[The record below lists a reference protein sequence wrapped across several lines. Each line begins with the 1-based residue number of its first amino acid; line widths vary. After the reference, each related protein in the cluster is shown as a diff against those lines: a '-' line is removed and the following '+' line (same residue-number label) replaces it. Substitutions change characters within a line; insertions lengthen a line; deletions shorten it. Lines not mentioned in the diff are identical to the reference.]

1 MGTLIRIFS
10 DGTIE
15 RPLQTPFVPL
25 KLDEPHTGLS
35 SKDVVISHNLP
46 VSALVYLPKLTNEA
60 DKVPILVYFHGGGLL
75 QSIFFQHVTMIVG
88 LHSSGSP
95 PIIILQRIIPP
106 IMLSHGDFNRVFIGG
121 DSAGGNIAHNIL
133 MRAGTEALPGD
144 IKILGAILFIL
155 PFVDQTQLGLTG
167 LGCSRMIA
175 CVAGKDSLRE
185 RGVSYY
191 ESVKKS
197 GWQGKL
203 EFFEEK
209 DEGHVYQLFNV
220 EATRVVVVFVIA
232 VVLPCCTAS
241 PRHRKRLKLE
251 SPHSSKA
258 LIS

>member
-60 DKVPILVYFHGGGLL
+60 DKVPILVYFHGGGFVIESAFS
-75 QSIFFQHVTMIVG
+75 QRYHNFFKTFVPQVNIIVV
-88 LHSSGSP
+88 SVE
-95 PIIILQRIIPP
+95 IIPP

-155 PFVDQTQLGLTG
+155 PFVDQTQLGKIMFGTWYGQMSQVGLTG

-220 EATRVVVVFVIA
+220 EGENTKKFI
-232 VVLPCCTAS
+232 
-241 PRHRKRLKLE
+241 KRLVSFLQL
-251 SPHSSKA
+251 S
-258 LIS
+258 

>member
-60 DKVPILVYFHGGGLL
+60 DKVPILVYFHGGGFVIESAFS
-75 QSIFFQHVTMIVG
+75 QRYHNFFKT
-88 LHSSGSP
+88 
-95 PIIILQRIIPP
+95 
-106 IMLSHGDFNRVFIGG
+106 
-121 DSAGGNIAHNIL
+121 
-133 MRAGTEALPGD
+133 
-144 IKILGAILFIL
+144 
-155 PFVDQTQLGLTG
+155 FVPQVGLTG

-220 EATRVVVVFVIA
+220 EGKEKVVDSYTSQVAF
-232 VVLPCCTAS
+232 
-241 PRHRKRLKLE
+241 
-251 SPHSSKA
+251 
-258 LIS
+258 